1 MLCCLSLDG
10 ESFGR
15 IVFRKPSKRSS
26 DASNTGLSASSTK
39 KARTD
44 TDSSHDLDSSAE
56 PKSHRTDRAAD
67 KVKPNSSL
75 LSFNDD
81 DDDDDDS

>member
-1 MLCCLSLDG
+1 M
-10 ESFGR
+10 
-15 IVFRKPSKRSS
+15 FRKPPKRSS
-26 DASNTGLSASSTK
+26 DASNSGLSASSTK
-39 KARTD
+39 KAKTD
-44 TDSSHDLDSSAE
+44 TEGSHSVDSSAE
-56 PKSHRTDRAAD
+56 LKSHRTDRAAD